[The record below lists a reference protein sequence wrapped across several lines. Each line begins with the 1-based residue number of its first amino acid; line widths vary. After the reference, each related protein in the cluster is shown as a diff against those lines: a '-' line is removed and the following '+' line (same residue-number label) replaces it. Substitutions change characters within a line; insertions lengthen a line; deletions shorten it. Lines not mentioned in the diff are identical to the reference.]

1 MFTGIVE
8 AVGRVRAMAR
18 AGAGARI
25 AIAAP
30 GILASLRVGESLAV
44 DGVCL
49 TVTAREADAV
59 RADVS
64 AETLARTTLGRRRP
78 GDAVNLERPVQ
89 AGQPLGGH
97 LVTGHVDA
105 VGTIASRRGHGQEE
119 IVRIRFPRALA
130 PLLVLKGSIAVDGIS
145 LTVAELAPDAF
156 GVALIPHTARATTLG
171 RKRVG
176 DLVNLEADLIAK
188 HLARLEAPAAG
199 TGGLTLERLKEYG
212 YA

>member
-30 GILASLRVGESLAV
+30 GILESLRVGDSLAV

-49 TVTAREADAV
+49 TVTAREADGV
-59 RADVS
+59 RADLS
-64 AETLARTTLGRRRP
+64 AETLARTTLSRRRP

-105 VGTIASRRGHGQEE
+105 VGTIAGRRGQGQEE
-119 IVRIRFPRALA
+119 VVRIRFPRALA
-130 PLLVLKGSIAVDGIS
+130 PLLVPKGSVAVDGIS
-145 LTVAELAPDAF
+145 LTVAELSAEAF
-156 GVALIPHTARATTLG
+156 AVALIPHTARATTLG

-176 DLVNLEADLIAK
+176 DAVNLEADLIAK
-188 HLARLEAPAAG
+188 HLARLEAPAARG
-199 TGGLTLERLKEYG
+199 ALTLEMLKEYG